1 MYMYMCI
8 FMYNI
13 YIYYMYM
20 YMCIFMYNI
29 YIFIYIFMYI
39 YVISDIGYL
48 ARDILVAI
56 GLLFPGRVE
65 PEIQRSAAETPLP
78 QWNGVRMLMTT
89 QDRRLI
95 YVNNTMKS

>member
-1 MYMYMCI
+1 MYVY
-8 FMYNI
+8 I
-13 YIYYMYM
+13 YIYM
-20 YMCIFMYNI
+20 
-29 YIFIYIFMYI
+29 

-89 QDRRLI
+89 QDRWLI

>member
-1 MYMYMCI
+1 MYMCI

-13 YIYYMYM
+13 YIY
-20 YMCIFMYNI
+20 
-29 YIFIYIFMYI
+29 MYI
-39 YVISDIGYL
+39 YICVISDIGYL

>member
-1 MYMYMCI
+1 MH
-8 FMYNI
+8 I
-13 YIYYMYM
+13 YIY
-20 YMCIFMYNI
+20 CIHVYVYVYIYLYI
-29 YIFIYIFMYI
+29 YIYVYIYIYI